1 MTLQHLLPAC
11 SVWMLAALSA
21 LSMNAQQDT
30 TLAVDLQ
37 IRARSE
43 WRDGYKLAVA
53 PGTEPNLLTV
63 QRSRLTFHGSWN
75 RFDYRFGAQD
85 VRTFGGPSGQT
96 QGTIGVSEAWW
107 AWNATNG
114 MRVTV
119 GRQDIKFDDER
130 VVGAVNWSNPGRF
143 LDGVRWDRRRDDP
156 TKGNTTAALTWDELS
171 QTRRFMAY
179 HRAMVGERH
188 RLSFLVFDQDSDTE
202 PSALTAGFTTRFALG
217 TSIWCATEAYV
228 QQWDRGGMATMFIAD
243 AGYNGGDG
251 HRWRAGLD
259 LLTDDTAPAAFQ
271 PFLGTNHKHYGWM
284 DQFYVGTQSNGLTS
298 LRLRH
303 VGPLGQGKSWGA
315 TAHHFRDAAFG
326 FLLGNELD
334 LWVTGKAEGALTWHV
349 GWSILDPTQRHVERQ
364 GDVAPNL
371 WEDTAGRVQQWGW
384 VSLNFT
390 PSFDLR

>member
-11 SVWMLAALSA
+11 SVWMLTVLSA

-63 QRSRLTFHGSWN
+63 QRSRLTFHGSLN

-119 GRQDIKFDDER
+119 GRQEIKFDDER

-171 QTRRFMAY
+171 QTRRIMAY

-217 TSIWCATEAYV
+217 TSTWCATEAYV
-228 QQWDRGGMATMFIAD
+228 QQWDGGGMATMFIAD
-243 AGYNGGDG
+243 AGYNGADG

-284 DQFYVGTQSNGLTS
+284 DQFYVGTQSNGLTN

-326 FLLGNELD
+326 SLLGNELD

-349 GWSILDPTQRHVERQ
+349 GWSILDPTQRLVERQ

-384 VSLNFT
+384 VSLNFI